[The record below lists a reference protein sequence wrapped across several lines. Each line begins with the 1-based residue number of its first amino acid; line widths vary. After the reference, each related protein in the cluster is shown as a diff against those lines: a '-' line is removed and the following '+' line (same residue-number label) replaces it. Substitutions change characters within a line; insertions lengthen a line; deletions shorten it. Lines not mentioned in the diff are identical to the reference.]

1 MCSSGLPSTTSTLE
15 QEPPAKGT
23 QRQLEHRNISRN
35 READRDGNVH
45 PEKEKARRYL
55 NDVYKTFDGGWGG
68 AAQTTEPDST
78 HKCPGKGQE
87 AMATN
92 QYSEEKKK
100 KTL

>member
-1 MCSSGLPSTTSTLE
+1 MVNHIWSAVCSSGLPSTTSTLE

-35 READRDGNVH
+35 TEADRDGNVH

-78 HKCPGKGQE
+78 H
-87 AMATN
+87 
-92 QYSEEKKK
+92 
-100 KTL
+100 